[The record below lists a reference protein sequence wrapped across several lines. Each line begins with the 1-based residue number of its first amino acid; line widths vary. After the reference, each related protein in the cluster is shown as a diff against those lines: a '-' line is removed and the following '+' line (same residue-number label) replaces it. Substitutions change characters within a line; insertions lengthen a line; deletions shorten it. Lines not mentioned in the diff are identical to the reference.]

1 MTSANNNTA
10 YTSTPQRQPTVSYP
24 LLHLDSFTTDL
35 FPSHAHAQ
43 TQAQAGPSKGRREI
57 DLEDRQ
63 GKGGDETRLREPG
76 SFLRQSSSSSRTL
89 GDQQHYDNSYDIY
102 GDDRDR
108 SMLQQRQGS
117 SSSSTRLPPP
127 PSLALPA
134 LPTLSPFTPDNALP
148 DTSNMEAGSSTAY
161 SPAGPR
167 PQRQSQGLGPALSI
181 KIPQSPPPSRIAP
194 PLRDSPGIPRRRTI
208 VEHQGYQG
216 VPLDVEGLRIQSKD
230 TETPRRL
237 DKKAS
242 MNDLKASPTASSP
255 SARRSLPRP
264 PEMALPTA
272 STTWPIPT
280 GPKPNQ
286 QKSATILPIV
296 SGLADAGPYPTT
308 TPRQSAIGLG
318 KPPSAR
324 APPPK
329 MQEEVCLECMMR
341 DRDLADIEV
350 NGPECWS
357 RQSDADWDELKW
369 REEAL
374 LKSMGSQST
383 LSVPSLEDDG
393 SSDSES
399 TSASFPSTGISSE
412 DVENRRKMAIQKQ
425 HRMVIR
431 AKRREADERVQKE
444 VGWRGFKWEEGKRGE
459 GLPRG
464 FRGTV
469 GGPLSVE
476 AIKGVMTKVSSSIGQ
491 IMSKLIVS
499 IPKRPSID
507 TNTFTTIYSING
519 DSFWRLEQKRTD
531 KVIIRLQAKYITPTR
546 SLLTN
551 PYQMLESAHSR
562 GPKADK
568 TSVNGKNQS
577 RIKALLLF
585 DHLHQLRLN

>member
-1 MTSANNNTA
+1 MTSTNNTA
-10 YTSTPQRQPTVSYP
+10 SNTPQRQPTISYP

-35 FPSHAHAQ
+35 FPSH
-43 TQAQAGPSKGRREI
+43 TQNQAGPSTSKGRRDF

-63 GKGGDETRLREPG
+63 YGDETRLREPASA

-89 GDQQHYDNSYDIY
+89 GDQQEQHHQDHVYDTQ
-102 GDDRDR
+102 GER
-108 SMLQQRQGS
+108 SMFQSAQA
-117 SSSSTRLPPP
+117 SSSTRLPPP
-127 PSLALPA
+127 PTLGLPV
-134 LPTLSPFTPDNALP
+134 LPTISPMPSVYALP
-148 DTSNMEAGSSTAY
+148 DSNMEASSSTA
-161 SPAGPR
+161 PAGPR
-167 PQRQSQGLGPALSI
+167 PQKSGLGPALSI
-181 KIPQSPPPSRIAP
+181 KIPQSPPPSRVAP

-216 VPLDVEGLRIQSKD
+216 VPLDVEGLRIQSKE
-230 TETPRRL
+230 TQTPRRL

-242 MNDLKASPTASSP
+242 MNDLRASPTTSSP
-255 SARRSLPRP
+255 SAKRSLPRP
-264 PEMALPTA
+264 PEMLVPTA

-280 GPKPNQ
+280 GPNPNQ
-286 QKSATILPIV
+286 AQQQQRKSATILPVV
-296 SGLADAGPYPTT
+296 SGLADAGPYPTA

-324 APPPK
+324 PPPPK

-350 NGPECWS
+350 NGPGCWS

-383 LSVPSLEDDG
+383 LSVPSLEDDR

-412 DVENRRKMAIQKQ
+412 DVENRRKMVIQKQ
-425 HRMVIR
+425 HRNAIR
-431 AKRREADERVQKE
+431 AKRREADERVLRE

-469 GGPLSVE
+469 GGPLSQE
-476 AIKGVMTKVSSSIGQ
+476 AIKGVMTKVSSS
-491 IMSKLIVS
+491 
-499 IPKRPSID
+499 RAR
-507 TNTFTTIYSING
+507 YS
-519 DSFWRLEQKRTD
+519 
-531 KVIIRLQAKYITPTR
+531 
-546 SLLTN
+546 
-551 PYQMLESAHSR
+551 
-562 GPKADK
+562 
-568 TSVNGKNQS
+568 
-577 RIKALLLF
+577 
-585 DHLHQLRLN
+585 